1 MLVALLCGVAALS
14 GVASGEAASALLPR
28 QSALA
33 PRRSL
38 LQDAQ
43 KAEREAAVEV
53 RNACRGS

>member
-1 MLVALLCGVAALS
+1 MALLCGVAALS